1 MLELAVLGLLKE
13 QPLHGYE
20 LKKRLSEAL
29 GLLWGVSYGS
39 LYPALRR
46 LERAGAIEV
55 VEAGPGDAAAAPMP
69 ATGSIGGEAAAAR
82 MRRLT
87 KASRRTRKAYRL
99 TARGEQMFGELMTSD
114 SGGGADDERS
124 FVLKLAFCRHL
135 PIDARLELLERRR
148 AALVSRL
155 SRVRGSRSGGDH
167 YALSLLE
174 HRRKSTERDLEWLD
188 ELISVEQRAREEEAS
203 QAANTPHEGA
213 TA

>member
-20 LKKRLSEAL
+20 LRKRLSDAL

-46 LERAGAIEV
+46 LERSGAIEV
-55 VEAGPGDAAAAPMP
+55 VEAGAAEAPAAPMP

-87 KASRRTRKAYRL
+87 KGSRRTRKAYRL
-99 TARGEQMFGELMTSD
+99 TAHGEQMFGELMTSD
-114 SGGGADDERS
+114 SGGGAEEERS
-124 FVLKLAFCRHL
+124 FALKLAFCRYL
-135 PIDARLELLERRR
+135 PVDARLELLERRR
-148 AALVSRL
+148 ADLAARL
-155 SRVRGSRSGGDH
+155 SRARGSRSGGDH

-188 ELISVEQRAREEEAS
+188 ELIATERRARAENIQ
-203 QAANTPHEGA
+203 QAANAPQQGA

>member
-20 LKKRLSEAL
+20 LKKRLSDAL

-55 VEAGPGDAAAAPMP
+55 VEAPPADTPVAPMP

-82 MRRLT
+82 MRRLG
-87 KASRRTRKAYRL
+87 KVSRRTRKAYRL
-99 TARGEQMFGELMTSD
+99 TTRGEQMFGELMTSD
-114 SGGGADDERS
+114 TGPGADDERS
-124 FVLKLAFCRHL
+124 FALKLAFCRYL
-135 PIDARLELLERRR
+135 PVDARLELLERRR
-148 AALVSRL
+148 SDLAARL
-155 SRVRGSRSGGDH
+155 SRARGSRSGGDH

-188 ELISVEQRAREEEAS
+188 ELIATEREAR
-203 QAANTPHEGA
+203 AANSPQQGA

>member
-1 MLELAVLGLLKE
+1 
-13 QPLHGYE
+13 
-20 LKKRLSEAL
+20 
-29 GLLWGVSYGS
+29 
-39 LYPALRR
+39 
-46 LERAGAIEV
+46 
-55 VEAGPGDAAAAPMP
+55 
-69 ATGSIGGEAAAAR
+69 

-155 SRVRGSRSGGDH
+155 SRVRGSRSGGDR